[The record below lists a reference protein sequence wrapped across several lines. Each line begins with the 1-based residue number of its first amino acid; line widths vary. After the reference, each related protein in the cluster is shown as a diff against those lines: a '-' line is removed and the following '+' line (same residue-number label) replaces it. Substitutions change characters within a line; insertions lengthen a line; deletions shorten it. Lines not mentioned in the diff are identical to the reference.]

1 MLFRSVAL
9 SGQSMKVT
17 NDALIQSKIT
27 DDYRG
32 RTFALNDM
40 SVNFAIVGCALLAA
54 LLIPNSGK
62 TFLVPAAISII
73 YLLNAFILLRPSKFS
88 ATSTN

>member
-1 MLFRSVAL
+1 
-9 SGQSMKVT
+9 
-17 NDALIQSKIT
+17 
-27 DDYRG
+27 
-32 RTFALNDM
+32 M